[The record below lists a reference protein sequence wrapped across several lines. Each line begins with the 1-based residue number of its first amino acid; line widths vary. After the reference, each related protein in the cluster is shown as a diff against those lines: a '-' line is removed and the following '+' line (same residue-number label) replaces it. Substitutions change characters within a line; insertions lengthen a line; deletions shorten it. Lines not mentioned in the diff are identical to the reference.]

1 MTEGFIFEY
10 RATVGFERLPDTQV
24 ADCDSCGRRY
34 IRNDREEFG
43 TCECG
48 GRLYRLRII
57 AQKRDIWDNVPRG
70 TIPENEKVQKHE

>member
-1 MTEGFIFEY
+1 MSEGFIFEY

-57 AQKRDIWDNVPRG
+57 EQNETFETFRDVPRR
-70 TIPENEKVQKHE
+70 TLEKKKGKL